1 MISTT
6 DSEFP
11 AFFSLTPARY
21 AAMQDEILAL
31 RATIGEIKQK
41 RSYAYWRDI
50 FDRKLAAKEAEFT
63 AAVAELTS
71 SPWAALTTAYRA
83 HTARFPG
90 CSPRFKL
97 AVRQAYRRGHVWDLD
112 PARYDAIA
120 AMPCVTCGGPTGGGV
135 GLDRIDHRLGYVEGN
150 VQPMC
155 GPCNIN
161 KGRRKAA

>member
-1 MISTT
+1 MISAT

-31 RATIGEIKQK
+31 RATIGEIEQK

-50 FDRKLAAKEAEFT
+50 FERKLAARTAEFD

-71 SPWAALTTAYRA
+71 NPWAALTSAYKA

-97 AVRQAYRRGHVWDLD
+97 AVRQAYRRGHAWELD
-112 PARYDAIA
+112 PATYDKIA
-120 AMPCVTCGGPTGGGV
+120 AMPCVICGGPTGGGV
-135 GLDRIDHRLGYVEGN
+135 GLDRIDHHLGYIEEN

-155 GPCNIN
+155 GPCNID
-161 KGRRKAA
+161 KGRKKAA